1 MGVVMGPKLGRYFGR
16 AVCRYVSKCQCVLPV
31 VSQKSYLLI
40 LSKVILV
47 NFPKIYRMFF
57 VMLF

>member
-1 MGVVMGPKLGRYFGR
+1 MCVVMGPKLEQYFGR
-16 AVCRYVSKCQCVLPV
+16 AVCQYVSKCQCVLPV

-47 NFPKIYRMFF
+47 NF
-57 VMLF
+57 